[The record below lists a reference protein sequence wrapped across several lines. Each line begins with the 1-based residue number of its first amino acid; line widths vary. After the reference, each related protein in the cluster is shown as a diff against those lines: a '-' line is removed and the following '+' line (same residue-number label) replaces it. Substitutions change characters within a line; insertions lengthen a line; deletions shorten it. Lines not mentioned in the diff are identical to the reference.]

1 MFHRRVIEALLVLVS
16 FVAVGTFPGGDA
28 HAQSKREIK
37 KAKLIFQEA
46 EDLAA
51 DKQYLESAAKYL
63 AAYALFPA
71 SDFLFNAAEM
81 YKYAEDREH
90 AIEYY
95 KRYLAEAPEGRG
107 AEEARTSLEALQ
119 RKLDEEEHKKQEDIE
134 RANAA
139 QTLVDEKRE
148 ADLVVDNIASAETTA
163 AGAEGGANLRIAGLV
178 GLSVGVVLVGVG
190 GYYAVDSGNISD
202 KVSASPDF
210 QPGLEQDG
218 KDAERNAYIFSGVG
232 AAAIVGGAILYF
244 VVGKDS
250 GESNSVSLLP
260 TLRNNSVAASLI
272 GTF

>member
-1 MFHRRVIEALLVLVS
+1 MFHRRVIEALLVFVS
-16 FVAVGTFPGGDA
+16 FVAVGTFPCGDA
-28 HAQSKREIK
+28 NAQSKREIK

-81 YKYAEDREH
+81 YKYAEDKEH

-107 AEEARTSLEALQ
+107 AEEARTSLETLQ
-119 RKLDEEEHKKQEDIE
+119 RKLDEEERKKQENLE

-139 QTLVDEKRE
+139 QALVDEKRE
-148 ADLVVDNIASAETTA
+148 AHLVADNKSSAA
-163 AGAEGGANLRIAGLV
+163 APSSGANLRIAGLV
-178 GLSVGVVLVGVG
+178 GLSAGVVLVGVG
-190 GYYAVDSGNISD
+190 GYYAVDSGKISD

-210 QPGLEQDG
+210 QPGLEQEG
-218 KDAERNAYIFSGVG
+218 KAAERNAYIFSGVG
-232 AAAIVGGAILYF
+232 AAALVGGAVLYF
-244 VVGKDS
+244 VIGKDS

-260 TLRNNSVAASLI
+260 TFRNNSVAASLF